1 MNPGWTKV
9 MKSVGKGSTLLW
21 VMRWHVYQWVYT
33 DHVCNRIHQKYTF
46 DSVNKFNMR
55 LHASAGT
62 LFMLWQWDFGI
73 FPSSSTVH
81 SWPALLLLQ
90 TQLSVSTVLRSVFM
104 VCWHLGS
111 ASSHWGWAFTSRWVH
126 KSTQRYV
133 LRPYVGIV
141 RCFRDKCKNNA
152 WLRGTILK
160 ERRER
165 GIIAAPCWLL
175 CTGRR
180 TSVCLTGL
188 RTPLEQ
194 SSVCSHV
201 RPELQDKQS
210 YFKINK

>member
-1 MNPGWTKV
+1 MPQLELYLRSGNEISEYFPHPQQFTA
-9 MKSVGKGSTLLW
+9 
-21 VMRWHVYQWVYT
+21 
-33 DHVCNRIHQKYTF
+33 D
-46 DSVNKFNMR
+46 
-55 LHASAGT
+55 LHCYYSK
-62 LFMLWQWDFGI
+62 
-73 FPSSSTVH
+73 P
-81 SWPALLLLQ
+81 Q
-90 TQLSVSTVLRSVFM
+90 TQLSVNTVLRSVFM

-111 ASSHWGWAFTSRWVH
+111 VSSHWGWAFTSRWVH

-133 LRPYVGIV
+133 LWPYVGIV
-141 RCFRDKCKNNA
+141 RCFHDKCKNNT
-152 WLRGTILK
+152 WIRGTILK

-201 RPELQDKQS
+201 RPELQEKQS
-210 YFKINK
+210 YPTWLPV